1 MKKLQS
7 HEIMAL
13 LHVRDRRHVCLG
25 EITSE
30 ADAVLAETMAQLA
43 KWKFLM
49 VEATDD
55 GPAYSM
61 APAGLIIAEQ
71 YNG

>member
-1 MKKLQS
+1 MKKLQR
-7 HEIMAL
+7 HQL
-13 LHVRDRRHVCLG
+13 WVLFHVRDHRRVCLG

-30 ADAVLAETMAQLA
+30 ADAVMAEIMAQLA

-49 VEATDD
+49 VEETQD

-61 APAGLIIAEQ
+61 APAGLIIVEQ